1 MIRELEIPKNKVL
14 DTLDNPGKV
23 SGFVS
28 PAQDY
33 EQRRLHI
40 AERIVTD
47 PTNTHYFEA
56 DNDEMRY
63 YGIMKGSIIIVDKSI
78 QPKSNMLIVCWV
90 ETEFLTR
97 RLFINGNSQYLCIN
111 DTLECS
117 INITGREIIIFG
129 AVTWTCLPHNLKKY
143 VRSSRL

>member
-1 MIRELEIPKNKVL
+1 MIRELELPRDEVL
-14 DTLDNPGKV
+14 DTLDNPSKV

-28 PAQDY
+28 PADDY
-33 EQRRLHI
+33 NQRRLHI
-40 AERIVTD
+40 AQRIVTD
-47 PTNTHYFEA
+47 PTNTFYFEA

-78 QPKSNMLIVCWV
+78 QPKSNTLIVCWV

-97 RLFINGNSQYLCIN
+97 RLYINGNSQYLCIN

-117 INITGREIIIFG
+117 INITGRDFKIFG
-129 AVTWTCLPHNLKKY
+129 AVTWTCLPHYIQKH